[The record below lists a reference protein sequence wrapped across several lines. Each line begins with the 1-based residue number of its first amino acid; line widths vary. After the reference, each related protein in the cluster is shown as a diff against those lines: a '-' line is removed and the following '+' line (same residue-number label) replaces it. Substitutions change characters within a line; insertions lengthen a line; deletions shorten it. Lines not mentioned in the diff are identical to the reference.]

1 MVADWL
7 FQNLNLEKNIFSKLN
22 LKKITFS
29 KIEPEKKKK
38 KIPKTELGNLEKNNI
53 FKTGPEK
60 KNIFKSGSEKIFLK
74 NFHHKRKLL

>member
-1 MVADWL
+1 MVADCI

-29 KIEPEKKKK
+29 KTEPEKKK

-60 KNIFKSGSEKIFLK
+60 KNIFKSGSEKFFFL